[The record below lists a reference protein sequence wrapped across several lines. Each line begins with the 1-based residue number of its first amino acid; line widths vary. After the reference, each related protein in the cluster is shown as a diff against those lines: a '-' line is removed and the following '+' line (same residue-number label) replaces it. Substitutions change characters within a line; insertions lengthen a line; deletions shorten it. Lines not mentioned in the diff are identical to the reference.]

1 MDVWFI
7 KYKLFKWFIY
17 IDIFNGNWISK
28 MKLLEVMKK
37 WDVKYLE
44 FNLVKILFD
53 DICKKLFVYICL
65 YVIYF

>member
-53 DICKKLFVYICL
+53 DICKKLFLYICL